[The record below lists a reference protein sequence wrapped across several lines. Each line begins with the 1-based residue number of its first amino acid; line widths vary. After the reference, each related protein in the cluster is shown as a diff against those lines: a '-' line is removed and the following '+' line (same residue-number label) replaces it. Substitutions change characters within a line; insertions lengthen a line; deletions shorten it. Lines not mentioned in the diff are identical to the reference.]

1 MRTPQTRIG
10 DIFEIPITPLT
21 KRYMQFILV
30 DSSCLGGWCIR
41 VFKREYHADDKPTM
55 EEVISGEVD
64 FYCLTYAIGKG
75 VVNELWSKAGNSK
88 EVGSFDNIIFKQKD
102 IVHGGWR
109 IWRARQE
116 VKRYRTLP
124 KRYAKASMGAL
135 LAPSSVV
142 KRIQTG
148 RWRDIPNVYDDYKGA
163 AFIERLIGA
172 EFIPKGLKVI

>member
-1 MRTPQTRIG
+1 MRAPQTRIG

-41 VFKREYHADDKPTM
+41 VFKKEYHAEDKPTM
-55 EEVISGEVD
+55 EEVVSGEVD
-64 FYCLTYAIGKG
+64 FYCLTYAIGQG
-75 VVNELWSKAGNSK
+75 VVDGLWTKAGKSNDL
-88 EVGSFDNIIFKQKD
+88 GSFDNIIFKQKD
-102 IVHGGWR
+102 YVHGGWR
-109 IWRARQE
+109 IWRANQE

-124 KRYAKASMGAL
+124 KKYAKASMGAL

-142 KRIQTG
+142 KRIETG

-163 AFIERLIGA
+163 SLFERLMGT
-172 EFIPKGLKVI
+172 ELIPKGLKFI

>member
-1 MRTPQTRIG
+1 MRAPQTRIG
-10 DIFEIPITPLT
+10 DIFEILTSPQT

-41 VFKREYHADDKPTM
+41 VFKKKYHADDKPNI
-55 EEVISGEVD
+55 EEIVSDKVD
-64 FYCLTYAIGKG
+64 FYCLTYAIGRG
-75 VVNELWSKAGNSK
+75 VLDKLWTKVGNSK
-88 EVGSFDNIIFKQKD
+88 ELGSFDNIIFKQTD
-102 IVHGGWR
+102 IINGGWR
-109 IWRARQE
+109 IWRAKHK

-124 KRYAKASMGAL
+124 KKYATASMGAL

-163 AFIERLIGA
+163 SLFERLIGY
-172 EFIPKGLKVI
+172 EFIPKDLKII